1 MKMAGSAPAIS
12 DCRQA
17 KAGDQGWI
25 GAYLP
30 SCHWLM
36 S

>member
-1 MKMAGSAPAIS
+1 MKMAGMSPAIS
-12 DCRQA
+12 IRMQNDY
-17 KAGDQGWI
+17 GWI

>member
-1 MKMAGSAPAIS
+1 MNEKGRANPAF
-12 DCRQA
+12 RGTEWNQA
-17 KAGDQGWI
+17 YGWI